1 MARSVRFHPEAAQ
14 EAAAASDCYRERSRQ
29 ASVGFIAELNHAIQQ
44 VTELPETWP
53 SYEAGTRHY
62 TFPVYPYS
70 LIYRVSEKEITIV
83 AVAHAKRKPGYWK
96 TRE

>member
-1 MARSVRFHPEAAQ
+1 MQFS
-14 EAAAASDCYRERSRQ
+14 RSR
-29 ASVGFIAELNHAIQQ
+29 SY
-44 VTELPETWP
+44 P
-53 SYEAGTRHY
+53 SYEAGTRRY
-62 TFPVYPYS
+62 NFTVYPYS